1 MLCQCFCKMKRAI
14 VIVALFLVGCHAQY
28 QPNWDSIDSRP
39 LPSWYDQAKFG
50 IFMHWGVYSVP
61 SYGGGQDGAH
71 AAGEWFWND
80 WKSNQTWAVNFM
92 KRTRLPSFT
101 YPDFAP
107 EFKAEFFQPD
117 DWADLFKAAGAQ

>member
-1 MLCQCFCKMKRAI
+1 MQR
-14 VIVALFLVGCHAQY
+14 VAGTLFLLAVSGCFAQY

-39 LPSWYDQAKFG
+39 LPGWYDKAKFG
-50 IFMHWGVYSVP
+50 IFMHWGIYSVP

-71 AAGEWFWND
+71 GAGEWFWND
-80 WKSNQTWAVNFM
+80 WKAGQTWAVDFM
-92 KRTRLPSFT
+92 NRTRLPSFT

-107 EFKAEFFQPD
+107 EFKAEMFQPD